1 MTDTKVEESVGK
13 YRSRIEIVS
22 LILGILSKGPATKTR
37 LMYGAYLSY
46 TQSNNYLDY
55 LLSRGLIATEQRGG
69 QPVYCLTERG
79 LRVLQVSET
88 MSDLL
93 QPPPERSQSGSGTND
108 RLARQQTTPSD
119 RTVENKKAFAQ
130 A

>member
-1 MTDTKVEESVGK
+1 
-13 YRSRIEIVS
+13 
-22 LILGILSKGPATKTR
+22 
-37 LMYGAYLSY
+37 MYGAYLSF

-69 QPVYCLTERG
+69 QPVYRLTERG

-93 QPPPERSQSGSGTND
+93 QPPSEDGNSASGSNG
-108 RLARQQTTPSD
+108 RVSKQQQQQQQQSTPSD
-119 RTVENKKAFAQ
+119 KNVENKKALAQ